1 MDWWLPVYRLI
12 YVHILF
18 MLCKLLSRESN
29 ISYVI
34 CFIASPFP
42 FISDKGPFFCNNRM
56 FVFFRRYITNNLP
69 NNSLKRSLKE
79 ALSRTRSADEN
90 RNF

>member
-1 MDWWLPVYRLI
+1 MDWWLSVYRLI
-12 YVHILF
+12 HVHILF
-18 MLCKLLSRESN
+18 ILCELLSCESN
-29 ISYVI
+29 KSYVI

-42 FISDKGPFFCNNRM
+42 FISDKGSVCLSECLY
-56 FVFFRRYITNNLP
+56 FFRRYINNNLS

-90 RNF
+90 KSF